1 MSAKSV
7 IAAAVVV
14 LSAGAAYA
22 QEPATPP
29 AQPPT
34 VNQRLENQKDRIQAG
49 VADDQLTKR
58 EAARAARRDRAIHLK
73 ELKDRQANGGTL
85 TDQEK
90 AQLNRALNRN
100 SRHIARERHNDRKPQ
115 PQPQVQPQQ

>member
-29 AQPPT
+29 AQP
-34 VNQRLENQKDRIQAG
+34 
-49 VADDQLTKR
+49 
-58 EAARAARRDRAIHLK
+58 
-73 ELKDRQANGGTL
+73 
-85 TDQEK
+85 
-90 AQLNRALNRN
+90 
-100 SRHIARERHNDRKPQ
+100 
-115 PQPQVQPQQ
+115 QVQPQQ